1 MGEIAVRNTAIA
13 GLESQLDFENLTDDA
28 LAELIERLSAIQ
40 ADRVQAGNT
49 EAGGDAGQ
57 ENDTEASDAE

>member
-1 MGEIAVRNTAIA
+1 MGEIAARNTAIA

-40 ADRVQAGNT
+40 ADRAQAGNT

>member
-1 MGEIAVRNTAIA
+1 MGEIAAKNTAIA

-28 LAELIERLSAIQ
+28 LAELIERLNAIQ
-40 ADRVQAGNT
+40 AERAQAGNT

-57 ENDTEASDAE
+57 ENDAEASDAE